1 MDRDNRLSQIKETD
15 LTESRLNEELVTWL
29 KTKGLNW
36 LLLVLL
42 ALLGWMGWNL
52 WQQKQAEARDVA
64 WEELA
69 AATLPV
75 SLEEV
80 AVRHGAIDSVAA
92 MAYLSAGDRYLSS
105 IQNGVR
111 FDRTP
116 DQIDFR
122 LDAET
127 RTEFLDAADAA
138 YRNAISAIEA
148 AGRDPNGELSP
159 LMMAAWFGRAAIA
172 ESRGDLE
179 ATEAALRKGRDVA
192 GARYPKVVV
201 WADRRIED
209 LPNLANPLPIPKQ
222 SDLPARE
229 TLAPLPPSIADD
241 LMRELMAPPPVAE
254 APAADAPTPE
264 APAADPS
271 AAPATGEP
279 SGG

>member
-1 MDRDNRLSQIKETD
+1 
-15 LTESRLNEELVTWL
+15 
-29 KTKGLNW
+29 
-36 LLLVLL
+36 
-42 ALLGWMGWNL
+42 
-52 WQQKQAEARDVA
+52 
-64 WEELA
+64 
-69 AATLPV
+69 
-75 SLEEV
+75 
-80 AVRHGAIDSVAA
+80 

-179 ATEAALRKGRDVA
+179 ATEAALRKGHDVA

-209 LPNLANPLPIPKQ
+209 LPNLANPLPITKQ

-229 TLAPLPPSIADD
+229 TLAQLPPSIADD

-264 APAADPS
+264 AHAADPS